1 MSDKSTKKDLQAKI
15 ETLEKELYLYKNK
28 TQLARN
34 YDIIKA
40 ENAELQKKLH
50 KKKEWWAS
58 QCEACKAVVEDEEES
73 DEEESDEEDC

>member
-58 QCEACKAVVEDEEES
+58 QCEACKAVD
-73 DEEESDEEDC
+73 DATTDEEDC